1 MKRRLLFIYNAHS
14 GQGRIRS
21 ILCDMIDV
29 MVKGGFEVTVYPTQG
44 AQDATQKVLNDGKG
58 YDRIICSGG
67 DGTLDEVVTGILS
80 AGLDIPVGYIPMG
93 TTNDFAS
100 SIGVDVKWENALKIA
115 VGDNIFS
122 SDVGGFRDDYFVYV
136 AAFGLFT
143 EASYT
148 TNQEL
153 KNVLGHAAYVL
164 EGIRQ
169 LADIPVY
176 HMEISDGT
184 NSWDGTYIFGMI
196 TNSISVGGI
205 KGLIPGEVKLDDG
218 LFEVTLVRVPQNP
231 IELSEILAFFTNFN
245 RETSMVDSF
254 QTSGISISSDDKV
267 SWTLDGEFG
276 GEHNLVRIESI
287 PKALK
292 IFVE

>member
-276 GEHNLVRIESI
+276 GEHNLVRIKSI